1 MSMRS
6 TFIKE
11 LRRSITR
18 SVSRFM
24 AIFAIVALGAGFL
37 AGLNASAP
45 DMRLTADEYFRD
57 SNFMDF
63 RLLSTMGVTE
73 DDIQALREQEGI
85 QEVMAVHSTDV
96 EATIKDKDYIL
107 RIHGMPEDAENAINK
122 LVLVEG
128 RMPQAKGEC
137 LINPGKIGSES
148 IQVGDTIVLKDPD
161 GNLNETLDTQTYTVV
176 GLVQSSYYL
185 TFSFGTT
192 TLGNGS
198 VNYAMYVSD
207 ADFVQ
212 DVYTDVYATVKGT
225 EGLSSFSK
233 SYDDRI
239 DGIETNLEI
248 FAEEREQIRYDEI
261 KDEAQAKINEAWDEY
276 AKSEAEANE
285 KLAEAQ
291 SALEEARAT
300 LEQSRQDLERGQQ
313 EYENGVSELASQKK
327 QFENTIASAQREI
340 DSGWAQWEEG
350 NRQLTESKPQ
360 LDAAKEQIDAAQAQ
374 IEQLQA
380 AGMTEQAEAAMAQ
393 LEPVRQQYEASL
405 DEYTRQKTAL
415 DAAKGQLEESQAELK
430 QKRESAQAQFAKA
443 QKELDDAETALDE
456 GKTQLEQG
464 EKELEQGQTDYAEQ
478 EAEARKQLADAKSQ
492 IEESQKEIDDLE
504 MPEWYILDRHKN
516 EGFANMESDAK
527 RLASIATAF
536 PWIFF
541 VVAALVSLT
550 TMTRMV
556 EEERVL
562 IGTYKALGYGKGRIA
577 AKYLLYAGIACIVG
591 CIVGIL
597 IGFQVL
603 PAVIIRAYGTMYI
616 LPETVIAF
624 QWKYALIAGITA
636 IICTLGATIAACVA
650 KLHETPAS
658 LMLPPAPKAGK
669 RILLERIPF
678 LWSHVPFIKKVT
690 FRNLFRYKKRLF
702 MTVIGIAGCT
712 GLLLTGFGIKDS
724 IGDILGN
731 QYEDIY
737 EYDALIS
744 FEDAAKAAGSKTM
757 LETVPVVSDYLLSET
772 KSVEVSGDK
781 QSMTAT
787 LLVPEDT
794 AQLNTIVNFRERIG
808 HKKLVLNS
816 DSVFV
821 TEKLA
826 KELGVQEGGSIQ
838 IKNSSGQLVDLT
850 VGGVT
855 ENYIGHY
862 IYMPT
867 EMYRSVF
874 REEPSYNQAMVVLS
888 GTEEEKQAFPD
899 AVLGQDNIATVRL
912 MNDVSES
919 FQNMIQSL
927 DAVVVV
933 LIVCAGMLAF
943 IVLYNLT
950 NINVTERQREIATIK
965 VLGFYDK
972 EVNAYIYRETVL
984 LTILGCAVGLVLG
997 IFMHSFVI
1005 QTAEVDM
1012 VMFGRLLHPAS
1023 FVWSAVLTMLFSVL
1037 VNLVMYKKMQKISMV
1052 ESLKSVD

>member
-1 MSMRS
+1 MRS

-45 DMRLTADEYFRD
+45 DMRLTVDEYFRE

-63 RLLSTMGVTE
+63 RLLSTMGFTE

-85 QEVMAVHSTDV
+85 REVMAVHSTDV
-96 EATIKDKDYIL
+96 EATIGDKDYIL
-107 RIHGMPEDAENAINK
+107 RIHGMPEESENAINR

-128 RMPQAKGEC
+128 RMPQAEGEC

-148 IQVGDTIVLKDPD
+148 IQVGDVIVLKDPD
-161 GNLNETLDTQTYTVV
+161 GDLNETLDTQTYTVV

-192 TLGNGS
+192 ELGNGT
-198 VNYAMYVSD
+198 VNYAMYVPD
-207 ADFVQ
+207 TDFVQ
-212 DVYTDVYATVKGT
+212 DVFTDVYATVEGT
-225 EGLSSFSK
+225 EGISSFSGA
-233 SYDDRI
+233 YDDRI
-239 DGIETNLEI
+239 DGVETNLEI
-248 FAEEREQIRYDEI
+248 FAEEREQVRYDEI
-261 KDEAQAKINEAWDEY
+261 KEEAQAKINEAWDEY
-276 AKSEAEANE
+276 AESEAEANE
-285 KLAEAQ
+285 KLAEAK
-291 SALEEARAT
+291 SALEEVEAT
-300 LEQSRQDLERGQQ
+300 LAQSRQELEEGQQ

-327 QFENTIASAQREI
+327 QFEETIASAQSEI
-340 DSGWAQWEEG
+340 DRGFAQWEEG

-360 LDAAKEQIDAAQAQ
+360 LEAAKEQIDAAQAQ

-380 AGMTEQAEAAMAQ
+380 AGMTEQAAAAMEQ
-393 LEPVRQQYEASL
+393 LEPVKQQYEASL
-405 DEYTRQKTAL
+405 DEYTKQQATL
-415 DAAKGQLEESQAELK
+415 DAAKSQLEDSQAELT
-430 QKRESAQAQFAKA
+430 QKTESAQAQFAKA
-443 QKELDDAETALDE
+443 QRELDSAKTALDE

-464 EKELEQGQTDYAEQ
+464 EKELEQGQADYAEQ

-492 IEESQKEIDDLE
+492 IEESQEEIDALE
-504 MPEWYILDRHKN
+504 MPEWYILNRHKN
-516 EGFANMESDAK
+516 EGFASMESDAK

-577 AKYLLYAGIACIVG
+577 AKYLLYAGIACIAG

-616 LPETVIAF
+616 LPDTVIAF
-624 QWKYALIAGITA
+624 QWKYALIAGIMS
-636 IICTLGATIAACVA
+636 IICTLGATIAACFA
-650 KLHETPAS
+650 KLREMPAS

-678 LWSHVPFIKKVT
+678 LWSHVPFLKKVT

-724 IGDILGN
+724 IGDILDN

-737 EYDALIS
+737 EYDALVS
-744 FEDAAKAAGSKTM
+744 FEDAAKAAESKAM
-757 LETVPVVSDYLLSET
+757 LEDVPTVSDYLLSET

-794 AQLNTIVNFRERIG
+794 AQLNTFVNFRERIG
-808 HKKLVLNS
+808 QRKLVLNS
-816 DSVFV
+816 DSVLV

-826 KELGVQEGGSIQ
+826 KELGVQEGDSIQ
-838 IKNSSGQLVDLT
+838 IDSSGQLVNLT

-862 IYMPT
+862 IYMSH

-874 REEPSYNQAMVVLS
+874 SEELLYNQAMVVLS

-899 AVLGQDNIATVRL
+899 AVLGHDNIATARL

-997 IFMHSFVI
+997 VFMHSFVI

-1012 VMFGRLLHPAS
+1012 VMFGRRLHPAS
-1023 FVWSAVLTMLFSVL
+1023 FVWSAVLTMLFSVF